1 MQHRQTT
8 SNQESN
14 AVKQTWGFYNLD
26 FDGKKGD
33 LRVNNRPSWHIN
45 YLKQVVRPVR
55 PHSAIVL
62 VFAFHTRE

>member
-33 LRVNNRPSWHIN
+33 LRGNNRHSWHIN
-45 YLKQVVRPVR
+45 
-55 PHSAIVL
+55 
-62 VFAFHTRE
+62 